1 MAIKNQSREGGLK
14 LDPDKTESEIK
25 ETIAQ
30 AEALGL
36 RKKQIKILQD
46 YEDKLKKASTE
57 TASKRAKRLLK
68 EANDYEKR
76 LLEERLAE
84 EKEQRISIITA
95 S

>member
-1 MAIKNQSREGGLK
+1 MAIKNQSRASGLQI
-14 LDPDKTESEIK
+14 DSDRTESEIK

-30 AEALGL
+30 ADALGL

-46 YEDKLKKASTE
+46 YEDNLKKAAVE

-68 EANDYEKR
+68 EASDYEKK